1 MTNVG
6 DIGGSSR
13 GYCRRQVGVEDDV
26 AAGVDVAGVR
36 DWRSSKETRRGGA
49 WVAKVKVGVSRQG
62 PAVDG
67 TGAVRGDDVDC
78 PGAVSGVVVSS
89 LIVIVSL
96 RTPVSCQ
103 STVDLYVETAG
114 ISHTRQ
120 LAELQGQEASTEC
133 IGNSLPQLEDLHDGQ
148 HAFCLPCSCTAVQ
161 RLNNS
166 QSKQLLGATD
176 EGFASPSS
184 PWC

>member
-13 GYCRRQVGVEDDV
+13 RCSRRQVGVEDDV

-49 WVAKVKVGVSRQG
+49 WVARVKVGVSRQG
-62 PAVDG
+62 PAVDR
-67 TGAVRGDDVDC
+67 TGAVTGDDVDC
-78 PGAVSGVVVSS
+78 LGAVSGVVVSS

-103 STVDLYVETAG
+103 LTVDLYFETAG
-114 ISHTRQ
+114 IPH
-120 LAELQGQEASTEC
+120 
-133 IGNSLPQLEDLHDGQ
+133 I
-148 HAFCLPCSCTAVQ
+148 Q
-161 RLNNS
+161 RLHS
-166 QSKQLLGATD
+166 RDRKQSLSA
-176 EGFASPSS
+176 
-184 PWC
+184 